1 MWHPNCS
8 AFTPTL
14 RYYHSVLLLALDTCD
29 SRGSIALLDGSRLL
43 AEVPH
48 PPSEEFSSWLLPAVS
63 RLLAEHRVSHADLA
77 GYAVASGPG
86 SFTGVRVGLTTA
98 KAWSE
103 VYHKPIFPA
112 SRLAVLADRA
122 PSAATHVATFIDG
135 QRSQIFAA
143 LYSRDSGASNTLI
156 EECVIAPDDFF
167 SQAANIS
174 QGTVAWVTLDP
185 HIFESS
191 AFARLHSA
199 PTRKL
204 TVVQPPLAAAIALHV
219 VAQPKPFQ
227 LDALTLDANYVR
239 RSDAEIFGKK
249 TAAT

>member
-1 MWHPNCS
+1 
-8 AFTPTL
+8 
-14 RYYHSVLLLALDTCD
+14 VLLLALDTCD
-29 SRGSIALLDGSRLL
+29 SSGSIALIDGSRIL
-43 AEVPH
+43 AEVSH
-48 PPSEEFSSWLLPAVS
+48 PSSEEFSSWLLPAVS

-103 VYHKPIFPA
+103 VYGKPIFPA

-122 PSAATHVATFIDG
+122 PANVTHIATFIDA
-135 QRSQIFAA
+135 QRSQVFAA
-143 LYSRDSGASNTLI
+143 LYSRNSGASKVLI
-156 EECVIAPDDFF
+156 EESVIAPDDFF
-167 SQAANIS
+167 TQAENMSHGSVSWI
-174 QGTVAWVTLDP
+174 TLDP
-185 HIFESS
+185 QMFESS
-191 AFARLHSA
+191 AFARSH
-199 PTRKL
+199 PTAIPRL
-204 TVVQPPLAAAIALHV
+204 VVVQPPLAAAIALHV

-249 TAAT
+249 TAST